1 MNIRKKIMLT
11 SFAGLIF
18 LGVIMFFIASSSI
31 KKMGEQEIH
40 SLKTTLM
47 EEKKQKLKNIVE
59 IGVSRI
65 EGISLSKDYDDAGK
79 KALIFKLMKDM
90 KYDDGTGYLWI
101 NDMTPAMVFHPVNEA
116 MNGKDLSDYKD
127 PDGKRL
133 FVEMAEVC
141 KKEGE
146 GTVGYKWAKPGFNEP
161 VDKLSYVKLFTPLNW
176 VIGSGIYIDDVNAA
190 IMEKEKI
197 VKAGM
202 AKQRNLLLAAIF
214 ISLVL
219 TLLLTYVVS
228 GKIAGP
234 LREACAMVQD
244 IAQGEGD
251 LTVRLKAESTDEV
264 GELSKGFNTFVGKLQ
279 DMIKKITHS
288 SREVDLS
295 SGELS
300 EISRVLSNEVE
311 DTAKRSINVAASTEE
326 MDANIS
332 SVAAAMEE
340 STTNLNLV
348 VAAAEEMTS
357 TISEIARNAEKAR
370 DISQEAVSQAAN
382 ASDKMSTL
390 EKTAKEIGKV
400 TDAISDI
407 SEQTNLLALNAT
419 IEAARAG
426 EAGKGF
432 AVVANEIKEL
442 AIQTA
447 NSTRDIKQQIDGIQS
462 TTALA
467 VNEIGLI
474 SKVITDINEIVAAI
488 AAAVEEQSV
497 VTKEISGNIAQAG
510 QGIALVNENINQ
522 SSAVSNE
529 IAKDISGVSQAT
541 DRIAESS
548 RKVETSSRHLKDMAS
563 DLKLILDGFKI

>member
-11 SFAGLIF
+11 SFVGLIF
-18 LGVIMFFIASSSI
+18 LGVVMFFIASSSI

-40 SLKTTLM
+40 ALKTNLM
-47 EEKKQKLKNIVE
+47 EEKTQKLKNIVE
-59 IGVSRI
+59 IGVSQI
-65 EGISLSKDYDDAGK
+65 EGVFASKDPDDAGK
-79 KALIFKLMKDM
+79 KALIFKLMKDT
-90 KYDDGTGYLWI
+90 KYDGGNGYLWI
-101 NDMTPAMVFHPVNEA
+101 NDMTPAMVFHPINEA
-116 MNGKDLSDYKD
+116 MNGKDLTDYKD

-146 GTVGYKWAKPGFNEP
+146 GTVGYKWAKPGFKDP
-161 VDKLSYVKLFTPLNW
+161 VDKLSYVKLFKPLNW

-214 ISLVL
+214 ISLAL

-228 GKIAGP
+228 GKISGP
-234 LREACAMVQD
+234 LKEACAMVQD

-251 LTVRLKAESTDEV
+251 LTVRLKIDSTDEV

-279 DMIKKITHS
+279 DMIKKITNS
-288 SREVDLS
+288 SREVDVS
-295 SGELS
+295 SSELS
-300 EISRVLSNEVE
+300 EISRGLSNEVE
-311 DTAKRSINVAASTEE
+311 DTARRSVNVAASTEE
-326 MDANIS
+326 MDATIS

-382 ASDKMSTL
+382 ASDKMNTL
-390 EKTAKEIGKV
+390 DKTAKEIGKV

-447 NSTRDIKQQIDGIQS
+447 KSTRDIKQQIDGIQS

-474 SKVITDINEIVAAI
+474 SKIITDINEIVATI

-510 QGIALVNENINQ
+510 QGMALVNENINQ

-548 RKVETSSRHLKDMAS
+548 RKVETSSRQLKGMAS